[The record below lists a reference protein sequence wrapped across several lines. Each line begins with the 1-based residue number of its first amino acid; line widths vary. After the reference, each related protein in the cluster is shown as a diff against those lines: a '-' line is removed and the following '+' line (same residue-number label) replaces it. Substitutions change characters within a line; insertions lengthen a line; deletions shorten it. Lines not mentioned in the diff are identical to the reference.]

1 MPVILVAAHRRAFC
15 DDRAV
20 DTSVGTAGE
29 QGPER
34 IKIWFRF
41 VPREGWLPYDKE
53 GLWADRLSVDTARLA
68 NVPFLQDG
76 VAERDTVRFATDS
89 EGLHWAVERVNASGN
104 LTVRVLSVPS
114 GPLGPSAQAV
124 HEKLAPLGLGGEV
137 FSQDF
142 PLVALTVPADA
153 DFASIKEL
161 LAEGQE
167 KGWWHYEV
175 SCLTD
180 AWIAA

>member
-1 MPVILVAAHRRAFC
+1 MILV
-15 DDRAV
+15 V
-20 DTSVGTAGE
+20 DTSAGAAGE
-29 QGPER
+29 QGPDR
-34 IKIWFRF
+34 IKVWFRF

-53 GLWADRLSVDTARLA
+53 GLWADRLGEDTARLV

-76 VAERDTVRFATDS
+76 VAEGEVVRFITDP
-89 EGLHWAVERVNASGN
+89 EGMHWAVERVEASGN
-104 LTVRVLSVPS
+104 CTVRVVPVPA

-124 HEKLAPLGLGGEV
+124 HEKLTPFGLSGEV

-153 DFASIKEL
+153 DFARIKAL
-161 LAEGQE
+161 LAQGQE
-167 KGWWHYEV
+167 EGWWHYEV

-180 AWIAA
+180 AWMAA